1 MRVSAPPFRHPCYFG
16 TDIDSAENLIANN
29 HSIDEIREII
39 GADSLGFLSEEH
51 VFELAD
57 GCKLDFCA
65 ACFNGKYPI
74 EIPADTNKTQFEKK
88 ISEKNEKENL

>member
-1 MRVSAPPFRHPCYFG
+1 MCIRDRFRHPCYFG

>member
-1 MRVSAPPFRHPCYFG
+1 MQAHG
-16 TDIDSAENLIANN
+16 GHADSASHMHGCKVDA
-29 HSIDEIREII
+29 DEIREII

>member
-1 MRVSAPPFRHPCYFG
+1 MRSVPPESLTPLRGPPPVHVPRQ
-16 TDIDSAENLIANN
+16 LIANN